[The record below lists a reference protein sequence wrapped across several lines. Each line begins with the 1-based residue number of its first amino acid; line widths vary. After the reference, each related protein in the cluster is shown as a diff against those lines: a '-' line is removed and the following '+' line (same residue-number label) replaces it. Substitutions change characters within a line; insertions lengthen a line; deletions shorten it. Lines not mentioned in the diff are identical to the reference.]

1 MVVVSFFIFALLRDF
16 LSSSPTD
23 LLFCFFHK
31 GYGGGQQSYGGGQ
44 QSYGGGQG
52 YQGQQ
57 GGGYEASGQQGGTY
71 SRDNPEVNEY

>member
-1 MVVVSFFIFALLRDF
+1 MVVVSFLFSHHSAIYFFRV
-16 LSSSPTD
+16 STD

-71 SRDNPEVNEY
+71 TRDNPEVNEY